1 MCTLSFDY
9 VGFPAGRSVP
19 GSGRIAAIAR
29 QPDECGIRERP
40 GGTQNAVSVKEALW
54 LRGCKQ
60 RDEVRSQLCSR
71 CNLEPATSVSGD
83 DDSDACRTL
92 LRTLGGH
99 AAREL
104 DLESNEQWLVRCPLK
119 GSPRNRTTNGAKGT
133 PFDFG

>member
-1 MCTLSFDY
+1 MWGSQLG
-9 VGFPAGRSVP
+9 VQVP

-40 GGTQNAVSVKEALW
+40 GGTQNAVPVKEGLW
-54 LRGCKQ
+54 LRRCKK
-60 RDEVRSQLCSR
+60 RDEVRSQLCSC

-92 LRTLGGH
+92 LRTLGGY

-104 DLESNEQWLVRCPLK
+104 DLDSNEQWLVRCPLMV
-119 GSPRNRTTNGAKGT
+119 SPRNRTTNDAKGE
-133 PFDFG
+133 PFGFG